1 MAARWRRG
9 GFRPRSAHAPVRLG
23 ARASRAWLRGV
34 AAPKAA
40 SHAECRQ
47 LPRTG
52 AARERPSACSRLC
65 RRARGRRTCLRPGVG
80 RRAARAAAAQRA
92 RALRPRGT
100 GEVER
105 RAAAPGLRHR
115 RAGHARGRLEA
126 AECATSLSKFPSC
139 TQNFHSMHDHEH
151 EHAAESRLDGAQTR
165 QQQPGAS
172 WPHHAATGV
181 APMSRSVPW
190 DPCQGQV
197 SGPAAA
203 VLYEY
208 VTADACHTAGRA
220 GLVAGGWAGHR
231 RIGASRGVAT
241 GQPAWRLGSR
251 DSLRHSAI
259 ACSSTVEASLDRRPQ
274 YGQKR
279 CARAGR
285 QHGPRAAA
293 AGARRGHG
301 CRGRRLPPAASRA
314 AVRPRGQRRQ
324 AAAQPPVAGRRCVAA
339 SRRPKTPTRWRGPSH
354 THTPRVTLGWWR
366 PATVRRL
373 EASVGVLMCVIS
385 LCSPDAGATCHCA
398 GTRAAPFRRARGA
411 RVGALLLAPTPV
423 AG

>member
-1 MAARWRRG
+1 MPSVVSSHALALRG
-9 GFRPRSAHAPVRLG
+9 SGPPPAPASAG
-23 ARASRAWLRGV
+23 ARAGGAPVSVPASADAQRA
-34 AAPKAA
+34 
-40 SHAECRQ
+40 
-47 LPRTG
+47 PR
-52 AARERPSACSRLC
+52 
-65 RRARGRRTCLRPGVG
+65 RRSARGRCGPAAPERLSAALRRPACAI
-80 RRAARAAAAQRA
+80 AARAMPGGAW
-92 RALRPRGT
+92 RPQSAP
-100 GEVER
+100 R
-105 RAAAPGLRHR
+105 R
-115 RAGHARGRLEA
+115 
-126 AECATSLSKFPSC
+126 SIDLSKFPSC
-139 TQNFHSMHDHEH
+139 TQNFHSMHDHDH